1 MGIKKHREA
10 AGMSQQELADKVGVK
25 RSAVAMWETG
35 KAMPRADKLAEM
47 AQLFGCSIEELMK
60 REEE

>member
-10 AGMSQQELADKVGVK
+10 AGMSQMVLADKLEVNQT
-25 RSAVAMWETG
+25 AVSMWETG
-35 KAMPRADKLAEM
+35 KSVPRYNKLVKM

>member
-10 AGMSQQELADKVGVK
+10 AGMSQQALADKLGVA

-35 KAMPRADKLAEM
+35 QANPRVDKLAEM
-47 AQLFGCSIEELMK
+47 A
-60 REEE
+60 